1 MNTILSLIPSIIV
14 IVLSLKYKNV
24 LIALFAGIV
33 AGSIILNGFNFIP
46 PLMEVYMVKGLE
58 SNSSV
63 LIGMILLGIMLQFI
77 KRAGGYKAFG
87 EWCSRKVTTSKQ
99 TTVTAFWAS
108 IFLAVHAYTVNLTVP
123 KIMKPVAI
131 ENGVTPEKI
140 SAIVA
145 STVSPISSMLPFTP
159 FILFFS
165 GLIASSVEGYNGY
178 ELYFQAIPFQL
189 FAIVSLITSFL
200 MAYEIIPDIGLLK
213 KLKQELKDKKID
225 TSKISLKLLGGV
237 EIKPDMT
244 ALVLPISVFVLS
256 IVVFSFTAGS
266 LIVTAGPLTGCIAA
280 IIYSMVNKSVKFN
293 EIMDGCVEG
302 CKDMSDI
309 FLILLFAFSFG
320 QVVNALEF
328 APYIISLLG
337 SSFPMEFIP
346 VITFLVCCIIS
357 YSTGSLG
364 AAAIIVFPLGLP
376 LALATGASIPLTIG
390 ACISGSHFGDLYSPI
405 SDSIIMPSQASDI
418 SPITLSHALTPYRLI
433 QLAICTVL
441 FVIFG
446 YVM

>member
-1 MNTILSLIPSIIV
+1 
-14 IVLSLKYKNV
+14 
-24 LIALFAGIV
+24 
-33 AGSIILNGFNFIP
+33 
-46 PLMEVYMVKGLE
+46 
-58 SNSSV
+58 
-63 LIGMILLGIMLQFI
+63 
-77 KRAGGYKAFG
+77 
-87 EWCSRKVTTSKQ
+87 
-99 TTVTAFWAS
+99 
-108 IFLAVHAYTVNLTVP
+108 
-123 KIMKPVAI
+123 MKPVAI

-165 GLIASSVEGYNGY
+165 GLIVSSVEGYNGY
-178 ELYFQAIPFQL
+178 ELFIQAIPFQL

-200 MAYEIIPDIGLLK
+200 MAYEIIPDIG
-213 KLKQELKDKKID
+213 
-225 TSKISLKLLGGV
+225 
-237 EIKPDMT
+237 
-244 ALVLPISVFVLS
+244 LPISVFVLS

-357 YSTGSLG
+357 YSTGSLS